1 MLFRYSDVSS
11 QKIVRSLLSDEKDD
25 EPPEHCKYVNLIL
38 ELSNG
43 LILFHYSDVSRRN
56 QKKHKKPVGDIY
68 ISDDDDEKDD
78 EIPWHCKYINLA
90 YVNYQID

>member
-1 MLFRYSDVSS
+1 
-11 QKIVRSLLSDEKDD
+11 
-25 EPPEHCKYVNLIL
+25 
-38 ELSNG
+38 
-43 LILFHYSDVSRRN
+43 
-56 QKKHKKPVGDIY
+56 VGDIY